1 MIQYRLIM
9 SEQGYLIRRRTPG
22 GRRTVPAALVCLAV
36 LFFAVRRDLSAFG
49 DAPQI
54 DKLDGGIYSPPTI
67 GTAIR
72 FVAEMNTYLYHESR
86 CEHIAPEEAAAIALK
101 VAAGVRVDFPG
112 WWFAD
117 NVALK
122 ARTWLAH
129 RHIDDISCTHATV
142 DMPTTMLN
150 NIRYYEHR
158 G

>member
-1 MIQYRLIM
+1 M
-9 SEQGYLIRRRTPG
+9 SEHGYLIRRRTIG
-22 GRRTVPAALVCLAV
+22 GRRTVPAVLVCLAV

-54 DKLDGGIYSPPTI
+54 EKLDGGIYSPPTI
-67 GTAIR
+67 GNAIR
-72 FVAEMNTYLYHESR
+72 FVAEMNTYLYHEAR
-86 CEHIAPEEAAAIALK
+86 CDHIARDEAAAIEAK
-101 VAAGVRVDFPG
+101 VAAGVRLDFPG

-117 NVALK
+117 NLALK

-142 DMPTTMLN
+142 DMPTAILT